1 VHSGYSSTLSQHTNQ
16 HILLIQTDTD
26 LSLIEVRLGH
36 IVSQTHTLIVTMQPC
51 VITTGLVRF
60 TWDIYSMMQ
69 MSWTVIT
76 VTLDTAVVI
85 VIAVLGV
92 QHHPAVTKYKSLTTG
107 KHKQTNKQ
115 QSEHRLEIQG
125 LFATSRPA
133 EIPNGSFQQTLLE
146 TL

>member
-1 VHSGYSSTLSQHTNQ
+1 MKTSTMSQHSNR
-16 HILLIQTDTD
+16 HILQNQTDTD

-60 TWDIYSMMQ
+60 TWDIYSMMY
-69 MSWTVIT
+69 MSWTMIT
-76 VTLDTAVVI
+76 VALDTAVVI
-85 VIAVLGV
+85 VIAALGV
-92 QHHPAVTKYKSLTTG
+92 QHHPAVTKYRSITTG

-125 LFATSRPA
+125 LLATSRPA
-133 EIPNGSFQQTLLE
+133 EISNGSFQCRNY
-146 TL
+146 